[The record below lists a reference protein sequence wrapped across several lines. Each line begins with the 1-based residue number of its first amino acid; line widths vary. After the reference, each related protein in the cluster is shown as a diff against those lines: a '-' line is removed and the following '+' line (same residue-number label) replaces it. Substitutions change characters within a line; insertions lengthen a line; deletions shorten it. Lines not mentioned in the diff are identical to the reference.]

1 MSLFNEV
8 KKFFSASENQN
19 RELTSKEFC
28 DAMSGHEVSTFWK
41 KMNCPFYRSYTYRCY
56 LKRLGFVKQVRHGVW
71 EIVAP
76 VPEWLN
82 SGITNFVLGY
92 HNWEKRNNT
101 HYDGLTKEEWMS
113 KIESHIRLYKAAQE
127 HKILTNNI
135 KETMEQPL
143 EIKREIEDSEYVYIV
158 SMPNSICVF
167 NLKENAI
174 KKAIEIICSR
184 REMPIIT
191 KNKKGEWFYYNT
203 STLDGAEEVIT
214 LEAKDL
220 AREIVGDGKSNN
232 LWFVTSGPYMLERTD
247 HYESDYVLLDGYSE
261 SDSECFGP
269 FFSYEDACKKY
280 DDIDLDPHSGVGQV
294 FIEDRL
300 IGTVKEKFL
309 EKIITV
315 DYSYNEHDD
324 SGFYKRK

>member
-8 KKFFSASENQN
+8 KKFFSTQANLN

-28 DAMSGHEVSTFWK
+28 NAMSGHEVSTFWK
-41 KMNCPFYRSYTYRCY
+41 RMNSPFYRSYTYRCY
-56 LKRLGFVKQVRHGVW
+56 LKRLGFVKQIRHGVW

-82 SGITNFVLGY
+82 SGVTNFLLGY

-101 HYDGLTKEEWMS
+101 HYDGLTKDEWMS
-113 KIESHIRLYKAAQE
+113 KLESHIRLYKAAQE
-127 HKILTNNI
+127 HKLRADI
-135 KETMEQPL
+135 KEFMERPL
-143 EIKREIEDSEYVYIV
+143 EIKRETEDSEYVYIV
-158 SMPNSICVF
+158 SMSDSICVF

-184 REMPIIT
+184 REMVTIT

-203 STLDGAEEVIT
+203 CTLAGAEEVIMID
-214 LEAKDL
+214 AKDL
-220 AREIVGDGKSNN
+220 AREIVGDGKLNN
-232 LWFVTSGPYMLERTD
+232 IWFVTSGAYMLERTD
-247 HYESDYVLLDGYSE
+247 HYDSEYVLLDGYTD

-269 FFSYEDACKKY
+269 FFSYEAACAKY
-280 DDIDLDPHSGVGQV
+280 DDIDLDPHSGIGQV

-300 IGTVKEKFL
+300 IGIVKEKFV
-309 EKIITV
+309 EKIIIV
-315 DYSYNEHDD
+315 DYSFNEHDD

>member
-8 KKFFSASENQN
+8 KKFFSAQANLN

-28 DAMSGHEVSTFWK
+28 NAMSGHEVSTFWK
-41 KMNCPFYRSYTYRCY
+41 RLNSPFYRSYTYRCY
-56 LKRLGFVKQVRHGVW
+56 LKRLGFVKQIRHGVW

-82 SGITNFVLGY
+82 SGVTNFLLGY

-101 HYDGLTKEEWMS
+101 HYDGLTKDEWMS
-113 KIESHIRLYKAAQE
+113 KLESHIRLYKAAQE
-127 HKILTNNI
+127 HKDMI
-135 KETMEQPL
+135 KEYNEQPL
-143 EIKREIEDSEYVYIV
+143 EIKRETEDSEYVYIV
-158 SMPNSICVF
+158 SMSDSICVF

-184 REMPIIT
+184 REMVTIT
-191 KNKKGEWFYYNT
+191 KNKRGEWFYYNT
-203 STLDGAEEVIT
+203 STLAGAEEVIMID
-214 LEAKDL
+214 AKDL
-220 AREIVGDGKSNN
+220 AREIVGDGKLNN
-232 LWFVTSGPYMLERTD
+232 IWFVTSGAYMLERTD
-247 HYESDYVLLDGYSE
+247 HYDSEYVLLDGYTD

-269 FFSYEDACKKY
+269 FFSYEAACAKY
-280 DDIDLDPHSGVGQV
+280 DDIDLDPHSGIGQV

-300 IGTVKEKFL
+300 IGTVKEKFV
-309 EKIITV
+309 EKIIIV
-315 DYSYNEHDD
+315 DYSFNEHDD